1 MVIRILSEADNFTKF
16 CAILPYIKDVRF
28 LKWVFQLSILNYY
41 CVIKVTQRLLPA
53 TLGLLVIFCI
63 IFLVLIGNFM
73 LTERDSVLLCNYGD
87 LYGVFPYPL
96 STKHNVWVE
105 VDGLRSWAIILCSFY
120 ENSNM
125 LIVLNTQTFHCRTAN
140 M

>member
-96 STKHNVWVE
+96 STKHNV
-105 VDGLRSWAIILCSFY
+105 
-120 ENSNM
+120 
-125 LIVLNTQTFHCRTAN
+125 
-140 M
+140 